1 MINVRNKIVIAQRI
15 WSNDTY
21 IVFYDNGEVVAV
33 SSLDED
39 EALGQFVRECTTSGC
54 VKVVTIPIFTGT
66 TTIKCKQSIYSMALQ
81 VTPKASFVEAATGML
96 AGIAKGSIQY
106 VIWNPSANSL
116 HIQDSPIGPGKNIY
130 VDSSMNVP
138 TNVSTLMVA
147 CAKNGETLKRVF
159 QSTITKAG
167 RARVETVT
175 EFLFTMKAVPRT
187 FRGAGVDQASDEELQ
202 ELGFRF

>member
-1 MINVRNKIVIAQRI
+1 MSEIK
-15 WSNDTY
+15 
-21 IVFYDNGEVVAV
+21 GAV
-33 SSLDED
+33 SCQRVL
-39 EALGQFVRECTTSGC
+39 C
-54 VKVVTIPIFTGT
+54 
-66 TTIKCKQSIYSMALQ
+66 
-81 VTPKASFVEAATGML
+81 SF
-96 AGIAKGSIQY
+96 
-106 VIWNPSANSL
+106 
-116 HIQDSPIGPGKNIY
+116 
-130 VDSSMNVP
+130 
-138 TNVSTLMVA
+138 MVA